1 MAFPVGPPSPPPRTL
16 TQVGCCLILG
26 SCCQK
31 RNKPFPYPEPGS
43 SGHIQR
49 AQEHVV
55 RTKRTL
61 VPPEPPPGSSSPP
74 TLPYGILVI
83 QAQSLGQRAKRGA
96 RMRSRGSRH
105 LSLCT
110 ATPPAGLPRR
120 GPIRQ
125 HVLQEP
131 LGKRARARPQTC
143 AHPDPK
149 RPQASPQV
157 FTEGSED
164 ARAAVATQVGGAAL
178 GTSRGPQM

>member
-1 MAFPVGPPSPPPRTL
+1 MPTWHFLWDHLLPRTL
-16 TQVGCCLILG
+16 TRVGCCLILG

-61 VPPEPPPGSSSPP
+61 VPPEPPPGSSSPR

-83 QAQSLGQRAKRGA
+83 QAQSLGQRAMRGA

-110 ATPPAGLPRR
+110 ATPPRGFLGGVPSGSTSCRSPRGREPGPGLRR
-120 GPIRQ
+120 VHTQIQRGHRLL
-125 HVLQEP
+125 HKYL
-131 LGKRARARPQTC
+131 K
-143 AHPDPK
+143 K
-149 RPQASPQV
+149 
-157 FTEGSED
+157 
-164 ARAAVATQVGGAAL
+164 AVRTPGQ
-178 GTSRGPQM
+178 P